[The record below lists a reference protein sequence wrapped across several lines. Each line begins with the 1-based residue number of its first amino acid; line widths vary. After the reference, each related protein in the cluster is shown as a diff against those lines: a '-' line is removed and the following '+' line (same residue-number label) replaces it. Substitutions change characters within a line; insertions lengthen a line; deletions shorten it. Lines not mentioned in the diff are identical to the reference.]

1 MGVRVFGLAALG
13 AAALLVPVAGS
24 QAAIP
29 QGNALLNGDGETG
42 TAVSNETS
50 HVCPQGWTCD
60 ATFPNTT
67 LLRYGTTTFPS
78 AAESARIGGGNN
90 LFAGGPNNNLSGAR
104 QTVDL
109 GDQPE
114 FTAGTVKATFG
125 GCLGGFGDQN
135 DSAIVQLT
143 FGTQDDPDGVDPSLT
158 FAKNGPTAA
167 ERGNKT
173 TLLPVSQTVAVP
185 PTTRSFRFTLSFL
198 RDGSGYNDGYADN
211 LSVTFGPAA
220 GPDPAAPTCSVPPG
234 SGGPGPGPGPS
245 PGPGPGP
252 GGGKTLKLLS
262 FGAASLGKDGKAR
275 VRVTCNTSKVSR
287 CKGRLSASLVRKGAK
302 ARGLGTAAYSV
313 PALKSRT
320 VKIKLPAA
328 VAEAI
333 RGLSKRALAKARI
346 RLRATTKVS
355 GVKFT
360 QTSSLKLKRPT

>member
-1 MGVRVFGLAALG
+1 VGVHAFGLAALG
-13 AAALLVPVAGS
+13 AAALLVPAAGS

-42 TAVSNETS
+42 TAVSDETS

-60 ATFPNTT
+60 PGFPNTT
-67 LLRYGTTTFPS
+67 LIRYGTTTFPS

-90 LFAGGPNNNLSGAR
+90 FFAGGPDMPMPGVT
-104 QTVDL
+104 QTVNL
-109 GDQPE
+109 GEQPE
-114 FTAGTVKATFG
+114 FDAGAVKATFG

-135 DSAIVQLT
+135 DSATVRLT
-143 FGTQDDPDGVDPSLT
+143 FGTKEDPDGVDPRDT
-158 FAKNGPTAA
+158 FAKNGPKAA
-167 ERGNKT
+167 ERGSKT

-185 PTTRSFRFTLSFL
+185 PTTFSFRFTLLFV

-211 LSVTFGPAA
+211 LSVIFGPTA
-220 GPDPAAPTCSVPPG
+220 GPDPPAPACSVPG
-234 SGGPGPGPGPS
+234 GGPGPGPDPT
-245 PGPGPGP
+245 PGPGPG

-262 FGAASLGKDGKAR
+262 FGTAVLGKDGKAR

-287 CKGRLSASLVRKGAK
+287 CKGKFSASLVRKGAK
-302 ARGLGTAAYSV
+302 ARGLGTATYSV

-320 VKIKLPAA
+320 ATIKLRASLA
-328 VAEAI
+328 KAI